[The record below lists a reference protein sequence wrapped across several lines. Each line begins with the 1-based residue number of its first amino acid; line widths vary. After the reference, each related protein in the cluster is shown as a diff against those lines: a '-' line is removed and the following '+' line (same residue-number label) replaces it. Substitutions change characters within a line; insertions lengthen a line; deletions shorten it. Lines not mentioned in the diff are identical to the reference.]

1 MMPEENRKKL
11 EAFAREKDI
20 PIVFMCAGIGEGTDD
35 LKELIAKKLVDLPPL
50 KIYDA
55 EFVVDDEKTTDSETE
70 EITVK
75 NVNGTYFVEA
85 PRIVK
90 VIESINFNDY
100 ESMAYFQKVLRNSG
114 IIDALEAKGIKDGDT
129 VNIYDV
135 EFDYYK

>member
-1 MMPEENRKKL
+1 
-11 EAFAREKDI
+11 
-20 PIVFMCAGIGEGTDD
+20 MCAGIGDGTDE
-35 LKELIAKKLVDLPPL
+35 LKELIAQKLTSLPPL
-50 KIYDA
+50 KIY
-55 EFVVDDEKTTDSETE
+55 ETEYVVEEETTIDLESE
-70 EITVK
+70 EITIK